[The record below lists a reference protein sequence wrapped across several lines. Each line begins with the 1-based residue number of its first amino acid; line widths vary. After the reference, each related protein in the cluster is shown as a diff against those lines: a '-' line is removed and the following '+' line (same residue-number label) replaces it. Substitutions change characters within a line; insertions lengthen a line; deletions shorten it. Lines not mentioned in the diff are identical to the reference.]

1 MIRKATPQDVN
12 AVAELY
18 NKAIDYEDTH
28 VKYTSW
34 QKGVYPTADTA
45 RLGQKNSSLYVC
57 EQDGR
62 IVASVILDTRQ
73 PPEYKKIKWLI
84 DAAYNQALVI
94 HTLCVDPELSGSGI
108 GSSIVDFAKQLAVE
122 RGCLSLRLNT
132 TARNFLASR
141 LYERNGFETVAAQKI
156 LLNGQIH
163 CGEHLFM
170 EYIIK

>member
-73 PPEYKKIKWLI
+73 PSEYK
-84 DAAYNQALVI
+84 
-94 HTLCVDPELSGSGI
+94 
-108 GSSIVDFAKQLAVE
+108 
-122 RGCLSLRLNT
+122 R
-132 TARNFLASR
+132 
-141 LYERNGFETVAAQKI
+141 
-156 LLNGQIH
+156 
-163 CGEHLFM
+163 
-170 EYIIK
+170 